1 MENLGTSK
9 VAMKVISSSVGSYL
23 PPIVTGSPSTA
34 STEKINNATASTD
47 VEIGSG
53 AAPPSTSPDAL
64 KPRVEWP
71 PLSMLV
77 VALCSVVFCTS
88 LFSLLVA
95 SFAPFVYFSL
105 VGCAVASPLALFQH
119 RKLYHMK
126 GFIEVE
132 NRLRK
137 EVNKL
142 AASNKRLN
150 LAISGLDKRVAEFQ
164 TQNSRLESTVD
175 DLSSLQESLNSAA
188 AVGTENA
195 DAFKLLLNKNREIL
209 KMTLHAQ
216 RQTTANLDAQAVQNM
231 VSLVLTLDADQSG
244 SFDDGELEL
253 IGQRMESM

>member
-1 MENLGTSK
+1 
-9 VAMKVISSSVGSYL
+9 
-23 PPIVTGSPSTA
+23 
-34 STEKINNATASTD
+34 
-47 VEIGSG
+47 
-53 AAPPSTSPDAL
+53 
-64 KPRVEWP
+64 
-71 PLSMLV
+71 
-77 VALCSVVFCTS
+77 
-88 LFSLLVA
+88 
-95 SFAPFVYFSL
+95 
-105 VGCAVASPLALFQH
+105 
-119 RKLYHMK
+119 MK